1 LHTNFQLFN
10 ATLIANKSALYEQI
24 MTDDP
29 AVFFLANDKVLEN
42 SIKLLSSMKFHGF
55 NNKIYYIP
63 FNDDMEFTRKAF
75 ASYGGE
81 CYDVD
86 LDEIDALAHKIYDRD
101 PPAKPYPYCLGK
113 VRKLSFL
120 TYPGPAVYL
129 DSDCVVT
136 SKPELFNDVF
146 RMSMPGIGYINTS
159 PEGVYED
166 VPAAAQLRSRSTY
179 LTSGMI
185 SKSAATISISDID
198 HLLDEDNIARYL
210 AVRHRGGYV
219 DQPLWN
225 FLVDIGFL
233 PATDLLADRRA
244 SRVTSVTAEL
254 SLAPD
259 GSVRVGN
266 LPVLLLHLAGPA
278 LKNAARY
285 RFLLD
290 GMLMAGLRQF
300 ANEDDKEFAAIS
312 KFIIARQ

>member
-1 LHTNFQLFN
+1 
-10 ATLIANKSALYEQI
+10 
-24 MTDDP
+24 MTDEP
-29 AVFFLANDKVLEN
+29 AIFFLANDRVLEN
-42 SIKLLSSMKFHGF
+42 TIKLLSSIKFHGF
-55 NNKIYYIP
+55 TNKIYYIP
-63 FNDDMEFTRKAF
+63 FDDAIEFTGKVF
-75 ASYGGE
+75 SSYGGE
-81 CYDVD
+81 RYDVA
-86 LDEIDALAHKIYDRD
+86 LEEIDALARKIYDRD

-120 TYPGPAVYL
+120 TYPGQAIYL

-146 RMSMPGIGYINTS
+146 RMSVPGIGYINTS
-159 PEGVYED
+159 PEGVYEQ
-166 VPAAAQLRSRSTY
+166 VPEAAQLRSRSTY

-185 SKSAATISISDID
+185 SKSAATIRISDID
-198 HLLDEDNIARYL
+198 HLLDEANIATYL

-225 FLVDIGFL
+225 FLVDREFM

-244 SRVTSVTAEL
+244 SRVTSVAAEL
-254 SLAPD
+254 TLAAD
-259 GSVRVGN
+259 GSVRAGN

-290 GMLMAGLRQF
+290 GMLVAALRQF
-300 ANEDDKEFAAIS
+300 ANDADIDFLTMS
-312 KFIIARQ
+312 KFILARQ